1 MRYHIIPYNPKLKE
15 LARQLRNNMT
25 PGEISLWKYVKG
37 KQMMGYDFDRQRPID
52 EFIVD
57 FYCKQLMLAIEIDG
71 YSHDSEEAQKRDRQR
86 QARLE
91 SLGVRFLRFTEHDAK
106 YEVEGVLEVIQAW
119 ILQNGYTPIPPKSRG
134 RNTPPAPL
142 QRGARS
148 NSPPRRG

>member
-1 MRYHIIPYNPKLKE
+1 MRYQIIHYNPKLKE

-71 YSHDSEEAQKRDRQR
+71 SSLDSEEAQKRDRQR

-91 SLGVRFLRFTEHDAK
+91 SLGVRFLRFTGN
-106 YEVEGVLEVIQAW
+106 GVLEVIQGW
-119 ILQNGYTPIPPKSRG
+119 VLQNGYTVIPLKSRG

-142 QRGARS
+142 
-148 NSPPRRG
+148 

>member
-71 YSHDSEEAQKRDRQR
+71 SSHDSEEAQKRDRQR

-119 ILQNGYTPIPPKSRG
+119 VLQNGYTAIPLKSRG

-148 NSPPRRG
+148 VSPPGRG